1 MEGPLENRARQL
13 LEANITNIELI
24 SYFRRSTLKTPI
36 FLSVINRKYP
46 EIKALVYNGLINDIA
61 PVKSYIFHLDK
72 FSNHF
77 YSLYQQKIDD
87 MKDDIWR
94 RKRKKNDIIQLTE
107 EMEPDENSEDFE
119 LQLQKVLEF
128 ARNSIGELDG
138 MEIEKE
144 DMNKEIGILQEQ
156 MEGDPYHRFL
166 MLIQSDRDIIYNK
179 RTEDNDSI
187 IHKKILNYLND
198 STGGKGWQKMT
209 ELKNKGFFKEFS
221 PAKNYYIT
229 ELGLSVDCLLKRSV
243 WQQEDVYEKTAE
255 ESAQE
260 EEFNRMKEIF
270 GF

>member
-1 MEGPLENRARQL
+1 MNGPLENRARRI
-13 LEANITNIELI
+13 LEDRITNIELI

-46 EIKALVYNGLINDIA
+46 EIKALVYSGLVNDIA
-61 PVKSYIFHLDK
+61 PVKSYIFYLDK
-72 FSNHF
+72 FENYF
-77 YSLYQQKIDD
+77 YSLYQEQIDN

-94 RKRKKNDIIQLTE
+94 RKRKKTNIIQLTE

-128 ARNSIGELDG
+128 ARNSIGQLDD

-144 DMNKEIGILQEQ
+144 DMNKDIGILQGQ
-156 MEGDPYHRFL
+156 MKQDPYHRFL

-179 RTEDNDSI
+179 RTEDNNNI

-198 STGGKGWQKMT
+198 SSGGKGWQLMT
-209 ELKNKGFFKEFS
+209 ELKKNGFFKEFS
-221 PAKNYYIT
+221 PAQNYYIT
-229 ELGLSVDCLLKRSV
+229 ELGLAVDCLLKQNV
-243 WQQEDVYEKTAE
+243 WCQEDFYEKTPE
-255 ESAQE
+255 ELAQE
-260 EEFNRMKEIF
+260 EEFNRLKATF